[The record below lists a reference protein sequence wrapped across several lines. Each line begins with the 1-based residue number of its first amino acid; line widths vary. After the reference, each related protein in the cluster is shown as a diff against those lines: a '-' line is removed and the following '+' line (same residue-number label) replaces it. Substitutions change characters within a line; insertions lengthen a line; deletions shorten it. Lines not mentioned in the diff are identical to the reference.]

1 MPWFV
6 DSSGRYLQAVS
17 GSRSDL
23 WQQKDRIGR
32 KYADT
37 YTQNMNLY
45 IEEAGGYT
53 TEHSTKWELGRLW

>member
-6 DSSGRYLQAVS
+6 DSSGRSLQAVS

-23 WQQKDRIGR
+23 WHEKDRIGR

-37 YTQNMNLY
+37 YTQNTDVY
-45 IEEAGGYT
+45 IEEAGEYT
-53 TEHSTKWELGRLW
+53 TEHSTNRELGRLW